1 MDETLTTIEKTA
13 FLKGTE
19 MFASIPTEVLAQ
31 LAARGRE
38 LHFDAGQTI
47 FAEGEPSSGVYMV
60 VDGLVE
66 VRKGG
71 ALDVL
76 RTTGQGFGELSLA
89 EGEPHTFSAV
99 ATQHTHVLNVSN
111 DMLFDTMIDYPEI
124 GVGMVRALGKRVS
137 ELAQRVHDLEDE
149 IAQLAATSGRT
160 GVQTRPT

>member
-38 LHFDAGQTI
+38 MHFDAGQTI
-47 FAEGEPSSGVYMV
+47 FAEGEPNSGAYMV
-60 VDGLVE
+60 VDGLIE
-66 VRKGG
+66 IRKGG
-71 ALDVL
+71 ALNLV

-89 EGEPHTFSAV
+89 EGEPHAFSAV
-99 ATQHTHVLNVSN
+99 ATQNTHVLNVSN
-111 DMLFDTMIDYPEI
+111 EILFDTIIDYPEVGI
-124 GVGMVRALGKRVS
+124 GIVRALGKRVS

-149 IAQLAATSGRT
+149 IARLAAAPGRT
-160 GVQTRPT
+160 GVETRRT